1 MKEVADYVRL
11 SARLRAAMAPHL
23 VDLLKAGMSVVLDYP
38 ANTLA
43 NRAWMKGIAD
53 EAGAAHRLHW
63 LDVPDSVC
71 KARMRARNAAGD
83 HEFAPT
89 DEQFD
94 LITSYFVPPSAKEG
108 LEIVVHRPA
117 ATSGPYSITLRWL
130 AIADSR
136 LPVGVEAA
144 MAKQLT
150 WLSDAEWG
158 RIEPLLPR
166 GRKGAHRVDDRR
178 VISGIVHM
186 LRIGARWRDCPTE
199 YGPYTTIYNR
209 FNRWSR
215 QGVWFEIFEVLTGHS
230 GVWGTVAIDA
240 THIKAH
246 RSAGGAKGG
255 PSRKPSA
262 PPAADAPASSTV

>member
-1 MKEVADYVRL
+1 
-11 SARLRAAMAPHL
+11 
-23 VDLLKAGMSVVLDYP
+23 
-38 ANTLA
+38 
-43 NRAWMKGIAD
+43 
-53 EAGAAHRLHW
+53 
-63 LDVPDSVC
+63 
-71 KARMRARNAAGD
+71 
-83 HEFAPT
+83 
-89 DEQFD
+89 
-94 LITSYFVPPSAKEG
+94 
-108 LEIVVHRPA
+108 
-117 ATSGPYSITLRWL
+117 
-130 AIADSR
+130 
-136 LPVGVEAA
+136 

-262 PPAADAPASSTV
+262 PRAADAPASSTA